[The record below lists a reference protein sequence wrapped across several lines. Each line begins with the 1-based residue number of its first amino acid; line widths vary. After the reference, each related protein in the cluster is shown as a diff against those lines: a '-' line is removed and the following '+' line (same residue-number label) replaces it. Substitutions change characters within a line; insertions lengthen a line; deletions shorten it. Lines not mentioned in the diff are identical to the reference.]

1 MSVTTEPILR
11 IRNLDVTF
19 ATARGPLH
27 AVRDVSIDIPN
38 GKAIGIVG
46 ESGSGKTVLS
56 RAVMGLL
63 PSGTTRRTGTV
74 EFAATELSTASAEE
88 LRTQLG
94 TGMAMIF
101 QDPMTALNPVR
112 RVGVQVAEGLRIRL
126 GMDKEAARL
135 RAADLL
141 RLVRI
146 PDPLETLRKFPY
158 QLSGGMRQRVMI
170 AMAIACSPKLLFAD
184 EPTTALDVTVQA
196 QILQLLGELRR
207 DLGMSM
213 VLITHDLG
221 VVAGHTDE
229 VIVMYAGE
237 VVERARTSVLFAN
250 MKMPYT
256 KALLTSIPTVDM
268 PTGRRLPV
276 IEGRLP
282 DPVNRPAGCAF
293 AERCA
298 FATDKCR
305 TEHPPLVTEGDHS
318 WRCWHPLG
326 GN

>member
-1 MSVTTEPILR
+1 MSAVTDSILR
-11 IRNLDVTF
+11 VSDLNVTF

-38 GKAIGIVG
+38 GSAVGIVG

-63 PSGTTRRTGTV
+63 PAGTTHRTGSI
-74 EFAATELSTASAEE
+74 EFDGSDLSTASPAQV
-88 LRTQLG
+88 RDHLG

-112 RVGVQVAEGLRIRL
+112 RVGVQVAEGLRLRL

-146 PDPLETLRKFPY
+146 PDPIETLRKFPY

-229 VIVMYAGE
+229 VVVMYAGE
-237 VVERARTSVLFAN
+237 IVERARTSVLFAN

-268 PTGRRLPV
+268 PSGRRLPV

-293 AERCA
+293 AERCS

-305 TEHPPLVTEGDHS
+305 TEHPPLVTQGDHS
-318 WRCWHPLG
+318 WRCWYPLG
-326 GN
+326 GQ

>member
-1 MSVTTEPILR
+1 MSAVTDSILR
-11 IRNLDVTF
+11 VSDLNVTF

-38 GKAIGIVG
+38 GLAVGIVG

-63 PSGTTRRTGTV
+63 PAGTTHRTGSI
-74 EFAATELSTASAEE
+74 EFEGSDLSTASPAQV
-88 LRTQLG
+88 RDHLG

-112 RVGVQVAEGLRIRL
+112 RVGVQVAEGLRLRL

-146 PDPLETLRKFPY
+146 PDPIETLRKFPY

-229 VIVMYAGE
+229 VVVMYAGE
-237 VVERARTSVLFAN
+237 IVERARTSVLFAN

-268 PTGRRLPV
+268 PSGRRLPV

-293 AERCA
+293 AERCS

-305 TEHPPLVTEGDHS
+305 TEHPPLVTQGDHS
-318 WRCWHPLG
+318 WRCWYPLG
-326 GN
+326 GE

>member
-1 MSVTTEPILR
+1 MSSAADTILR
-11 IRNLDVTF
+11 VKNLDVTF

-27 AVRDVSIDIPN
+27 AVRGVSLDVPN
-38 GKAIGIVG
+38 GSAIGIVG
-46 ESGSGKTVLS
+46 ESGSGKTVFS
-56 RAVMGLL
+56 RAAMGLL
-63 PSGTTRRTGTV
+63 PSATTRRTGSI
-74 EFAATELSTASAEE
+74 EFDGNDLSAVSPEQM
-88 LRTQLG
+88 RSHLG

-126 GMDKEAARL
+126 GMDKDAARA

-146 PDPLETLRKFPY
+146 PDPIETLRKFPY

-229 VIVMYAGE
+229 VVVMYAGE
-237 VVERARTSVLFAN
+237 IVERARTSVLFSN

-305 TEHPPLVTEGDHS
+305 TEHPPLVTQGDHS

-326 GN
+326 GS

>member
-74 EFAATELSTASAEE
+74 EFAGTDLSTASAEE
-88 LRTQLG
+88 LRTHLG

>member
-74 EFAATELSTASAEE
+74 EFAATDLSTASAEE
-88 LRTQLG
+88 LRTHLG